1 MTKRNW
7 SEVWDVLVRALR
19 SPYSLQLVPI
29 AITVPVSIA
38 SNPLIDGASQ
48 PQYIGQWLIAST
60 IGQIPALLVLFIGW
74 LVFFRNRSQTALLTL
89 PLLTAAAGATKGF
102 FTQTTAELLIPET
115 FGSAEVIEKML
126 GSGISWSMGL
136 TFLGTISY
144 LILSSKSK
152 MVKLKLSVLENT
164 KQAIDL
170 QRELDQLVQLQINGL
185 DQELSN
191 AFLKLLRKL
200 KLGNG
205 GSEVNYNQMISLISE
220 FNRSRLRPTSR
231 DLWKEP
237 TANLPLL
244 EAAKL
249 NFTRNPMPALLAV
262 FIFSIGSF
270 IVEIR
275 NYGFGPGLTASFGSA
290 AIMLSFILLMQR
302 NGYAGVKRLITPGL
316 TAVLAASS
324 TFLLQ
329 YLTTPERGWTYLQL
343 NFLINLLWAITTI
356 FIAGWLTLAWQLF
369 SNELENAQSRLNLSE
384 QELAWLEMRLESSQR
399 EMAKHLHGLVQTR
412 LLAHSI
418 NLQNNESTLTQDE
431 ALRDVLQLL
440 SSPMQGFSPPQGT
453 LVEELT
459 ELARQWGDVI
469 KVEFD
474 VSKCNQQ
481 SEVVPTMQ
489 LIREALSN
497 ASKHGSAKHLRI
509 TAEDRDSHR
518 IVEIEN
524 DGTGFRP
531 GKSGLGSVIFDSIT
545 QGKWSIESNGTGTT
559 LRAEIPLQP
568 QRA

>member
-1 MTKRNW
+1 MTGRYW
-7 SEVWDVLVRALR
+7 GEVWDVLIRALR
-19 SPYSLQLVPI
+19 SPYSLSLIPI

-38 SNPLIDGASQ
+38 SNPLIDGATQ
-48 PQYIGQWLIAST
+48 PQYIGQWLLASA
-60 IGQIPALLVLFIGW
+60 IGQAPALLVLYIGW
-74 LVFFRNRSQTALLTL
+74 LVFFRNRSQIALLTL
-89 PLLTAAAGATKGF
+89 PLVTAAAGATKGL
-102 FTQTTAELLIPET
+102 FTQTAAELLIPET
-115 FGSAEVIEKML
+115 FSPTEVIEKMI
-126 GSGISWSMGL
+126 GSGISWSMGM

-144 LILSSKSK
+144 LILSSRSK
-152 MVKLKLSVLENT
+152 MVKLKLAVLENQ

-170 QRELDQLVQLQINGL
+170 QRELDQLVKLQVNGL

-200 KLGNG
+200 KQGNKG
-205 GSEVNYNQMISLISE
+205 AEINYAQMIALISE
-220 FNRSRLRPTSR
+220 FNRSRLRPTSKE
-231 DLWKEP
+231 LWKEP

-249 NFTRNPMPALLAV
+249 NFTRNPLPALLAV

-275 NYGFGPGLTASFGSA
+275 NFGFGPGLAVSFGTA
-290 AIMLSFILLMQR
+290 TLMLSFILLMQR
-302 NGYAGVKRLITPGL
+302 GSYAGVKRLVTPGL
-316 TAVLAASS
+316 TALLAASS
-324 TFLLQ
+324 TLILQ
-329 YLTTPERGWTYLQL
+329 LLTTPERGETYLVL

-418 NLQNNESTLTQDE
+418 NLQNKESTATQDE

-440 SSPMQGFSPPQGT
+440 SSPMQGFSPPQGS
-453 LVEELT
+453 LEDELT

-474 VSKCNQQ
+474 VTKCDQQ
-481 SEVVPTMQ
+481 IEVVPTMQ

-497 ASKHGSAKHLRI
+497 ASKHGNAKNLRI
-509 TAEDRDSHR
+509 MGRDIDQKR
-518 IVEIEN
+518 TIEIVD
-524 DGTGFRP
+524 DGIGTP
-531 GKSGLGSVIFDSIT
+531 VGKRGLGSEIFDSIT
-545 QGKWSIESNGTGTT
+545 RRSWKLESTAVGTRLT
-559 LRAEIPLQP
+559 AQIPLIP
-568 QRA
+568 K